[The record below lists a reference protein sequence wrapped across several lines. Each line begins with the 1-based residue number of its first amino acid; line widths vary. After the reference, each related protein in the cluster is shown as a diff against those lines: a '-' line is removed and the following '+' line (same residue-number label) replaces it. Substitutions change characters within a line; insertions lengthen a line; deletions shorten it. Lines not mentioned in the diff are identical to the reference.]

1 MWNFLKNQNSK
12 PLRRPKR
19 QFLSMFLKLPNLIS
33 RKIWAVGKIQN
44 VERLILSKM
53 AFSEIPNLLKLISRK
68 IFSFFLADLHLTMA
82 SREQQRLL
90 PATHPIS
97 DQPPRPWRPILLGLT
112 RPPMPLRKTWW
123 IGTAIA
129 SLLIRA
135 YNVRASLMV
144 GQKTSSLPYVISKR
158 VKTHQV
164 WPLFHYLI
172 QCLKSKHA
180 LQNWWKQLKTQN
192 FNFKKYGPPKSGQ
205 SPKQSFHNN

>member
-1 MWNFLKNQNSK
+1 
-12 PLRRPKR
+12 
-19 QFLSMFLKLPNLIS
+19 MFLKLPNLIS

-44 VERLILSKM
+44 VERLILSIM

-158 VKTHQV
+158 VKTYSAPNLNMPLKIDDILIFHLNWRLKMSNSKNMGLPKVSKV
-164 WPLFHYLI
+164 WN
-172 QCLKSKHA
+172 SA
-180 LQNWWKQLKTQN
+180 
-192 FNFKKYGPPKSGQ
+192 FKIA
-205 SPKQSFHNN
+205 